1 MRDIAFQPDAF
12 KEFIEISKEDKNLF
26 KKVVNVIFET

>member
-12 KEFIEISKEDKNLF
+12 KEFIEISKEDKNLL
-26 KKVVNVIFET
+26 KK